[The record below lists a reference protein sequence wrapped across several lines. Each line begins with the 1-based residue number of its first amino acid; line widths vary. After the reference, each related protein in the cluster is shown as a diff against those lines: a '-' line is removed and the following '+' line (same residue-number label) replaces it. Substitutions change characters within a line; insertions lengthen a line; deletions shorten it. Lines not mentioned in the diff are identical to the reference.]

1 MSQTSP
7 MQDPIEK
14 MRKAFEDAQ
23 TKAELRE
30 FAQKCEDARLE
41 KDWQKFIKTVVQPA
55 FARVKKEF
63 CDEKNLKMLDLKE
76 FPNNPGFKVLDFQDT
91 EFWFGIKLLGRLPKP
106 QAWRHFGKSTGAMS
120 IPANF
125 FISKPNFDL
134 ADVSEH
140 DVVHPIVTAYQ
151 KSIKNFQ

>member
-1 MSQTSP
+1 
-7 MQDPIEK
+7 MQDPFEK

-30 FAQKCEDARLE
+30 FAQKCEDVRLE
-41 KDWQKFIKTVVQPA
+41 KDWQKFIETVVRPA
-55 FARVKKEF
+55 FDRVKSEF
-63 CDEKNLKMLDLKE
+63 CDKLKLKLLDLEE
-76 FPNNPGFKVLDFQDT
+76 FPNNPGFKVLDFQNT

-106 QAWRHFGKSTGAMS
+106 QAWRHFGKSTGAIS

-134 ADVSEH
+134 ADVTED
-140 DVVHPIVTAYQ
+140 DVIRAIVNAYQ
-151 KSIKNFQ
+151 KSVQNFR